1 MTHLTEELIAL
12 AGRSADIIP
21 SRAALFARLSLL
33 DWMTCG
39 IAGRNEP
46 LALKLRQLSEIEG
59 GTGHSTIIEGSRAPA
74 RMAALVNGAT
84 SHALDY
90 DDTHF
95 AHVGHLSVGIYPA
108 ALAIAEQQDLSAA
121 DMMTAFLL
129 GAEGAIRVGMRLG
142 RAHYNLGFHQT
153 ATAGAFGATLVAGR
167 LLGLDAVQ
175 MRHALGLCGTRASG
189 MTSQFGSMGKPY
201 NAGIAAAN
209 GVECATLAH
218 LGFTS
223 ADDGLHGHQGF
234 VGAHT
239 PAEPRTDADDGAGIL
254 SIGIDDYL
262 FPDNKYKL
270 HACCHG
276 LHPMIEALLAA
287 RQKAFAVFDEI
298 ESFTLETNPRWLA
311 VCDIKAPRTGLE
323 VKFSYNWLAGM
334 TLRGDNTGDDRLYQD
349 ALASDEE
356 LQAFANRITVIGND
370 ALTDLQARGSLKM
383 RDGSSLPIWF
393 DLAEPLAEDVIIA
406 KLRVK
411 SETIIGEESAPI
423 WDLFPRL
430 QDLGARDIGHALSVG
445 AGGTGRA
452 KLRATS

>member
-46 LALKLRQLSEIEG
+46 LALKLRQLSEMEG

-167 LLGLDAVQ
+167 LLGLDAGQ

-223 ADDGLHGHQGF
+223 ADDGLLGHQGF

-239 PAEPRTDADDGAGIL
+239 PIETRRDADAGAGIL
-254 SIGIDDYL
+254 NVGIDAYL

-287 RQKAFAVFDEI
+287 RQTAVAAFDEI
-298 ESFTLETNPRWLA
+298 EAFTLETNPRWLA
-311 VCDIKAPRTGLE
+311 VCDIKKPRTGLE

-349 ALASDEE
+349 ALAGDEE
-356 LQAFANRITVIGND
+356 LRAFANRITVIGND

-411 SETIIGEESAPI
+411 SETIIGEESAAI

-430 QDLGARDIGHALSVG
+430 QDVGARDIGHALSVG
-445 AGGTGRA
+445 AGSAGRA